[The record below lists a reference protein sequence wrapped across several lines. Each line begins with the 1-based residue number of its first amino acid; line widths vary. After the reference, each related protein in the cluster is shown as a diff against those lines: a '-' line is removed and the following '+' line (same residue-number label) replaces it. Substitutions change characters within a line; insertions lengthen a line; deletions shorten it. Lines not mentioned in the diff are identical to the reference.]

1 MRRCDSPMVG
11 AAVFAAVLGCV
22 TPTPAGDACPTWRPF
37 DPVVDGDY
45 AAYAEGSARTRCPKP
60 WTVLIYM
67 AADVAD
73 LPDHALAD
81 LREMEDALA
90 RGGVA
95 AASSARADVVVQLD
109 LPGPPGLR
117 RYHLFSRTGD
127 APAGVP
133 SSPELQVVPETDG
146 PPAQALA
153 EFVAWGRAQYPSERV
168 MVVLWG
174 HGQGWRPRSVDDPRA
189 RYVEGGFAGG
199 YGFDDSQG
207 TVIDTPALADALRGG
222 SDGAA
227 IDVLVSDACL
237 MQSVDVV
244 GALSR
249 AARYVVGHEQIDP
262 YGGFPYDRVIPLVAD
277 GHDLPPRPACPTAD
291 EACRVAAGLPGLIDE
306 PGSTTDDTYVASAT
320 AGPAVSASLLPAL
333 DRLSGALSRFLAED
347 PLRAVD
353 VKARLASRTPGEGV
367 PGFAGNTVDLGVLLA
382 RLRQEAQDEQAR
394 CDPACPAVTALLAEI
409 SDTERALDDAVIAV
423 GVGRAYADD
432 EAYAR
437 TSGPSGLS
445 VWLPPRADVFAA
457 RRDSFASSP
466 ASGWLLWLDRLHAPP

>member
-1 MRRCDSPMVG
+1 MRRCTLSMVG
-11 AAVFAAVLGCV
+11 SAVFAAGLGCAA
-22 TPTPAGDACPTWRPF
+22 PPSAAEACPTWRPF
-37 DPVVDGDY
+37 DPVLDGDY
-45 AAYAEGSARTRCPKP
+45 AAYAARSARPRCPKP

-73 LPDHALAD
+73 LPDHATAD
-81 LREMEDALA
+81 LREMEEALA
-90 RGGVA
+90 SGGVA

-127 APAGVP
+127 APAAVP
-133 SSPELQVVPETDG
+133 SSPELQVVPEGDG

-153 EFVAWGRAQYPSERV
+153 DFVDWGRAQYPSDRL

-174 HGQGWRPRSVDDPRA
+174 HGQGWRPRSTDERVH
-189 RYVEGGFAGG
+189 YIEGGFAGG
-199 YGFDDSQG
+199 FGFDDSQSA
-207 TVIDTPALADALRGG
+207 VIDVPALADALQGG
-222 SDGAA
+222 PDEAL
-227 IDVLVSDACL
+227 IDVLVTDACL

-249 AARYVVGHEQIDP
+249 TARYLVGHEQIDP
-262 YGGFPYDRVIPLVAD
+262 YMGFPYDRVIPLVAD
-277 GHDLPPRPACPTAD
+277 GRSLPPHPACPTAD
-291 EACRVAAGLPGLIDE
+291 EACRVAAGLPGLLDAPE
-306 PGSTTDDTYVASAT
+306 TTTDDTYVASAT
-320 AGPAVSASLLPAL
+320 AGPAVSAELLPAL
-333 DRLSGALSRFLAED
+333 DRLSSALIVFLAED
-347 PLRAVD
+347 PLRAAD
-353 VKARLASRTPGEGV
+353 VKARLGSRTPGEGV

-382 RLRQEAQDEQAR
+382 RLRQEAQGEQVR
-394 CDPACPAVTALLAEI
+394 CDPPCPAVTALLSVIA
-409 SDTERALDDAVIAV
+409 DTERALDNAVIAV

-466 ASGWLLWLDRLHAPP
+466 ASGWLLWLDHLHAPS